1 VKANI
6 LDMLAVLAD
15 EADEEDDSGCGRWL
29 ARWELAG
36 WVGATV
42 ATYKTYLY
50 RYIYIYC
57 TAAKAKTP
65 RRGRLA

>member
-1 VKANI
+1 MAGSPAAEVKANI

-36 WVGATV
+36 WVVATV
-42 ATYKTYLY
+42 ATYKYNTYY
-50 RYIYIYC
+50 TYTDNYIYI
-57 TAAKAKTP
+57 
-65 RRGRLA
+65 